1 MLTLLLACAPR
12 QASQQVAH
20 AATMAQMRFHCDG
33 DTVLI
38 NQLLMKGYESGL
50 SDANGAEKIGEIAPS
65 VPGIE
70 DPHNKSLR
78 VEKHSRTLL
87 APDNIRCDLHKS
99 GIRNAQISATSSRL
113 PPTCPMSIT

>member
-1 MLTLLLACAPR
+1 MKKLIFLMLTLLLACAPR

-50 SDANGAEKIGEIAPS
+50 SDANAL
-65 VPGIE
+65 IE
-70 DPHNKSLR
+70 FYARQLKT
-78 VEKHSRTLL
+78 SR
-87 APDNIRCDLHKS
+87 
-99 GIRNAQISATSSRL
+99 
-113 PPTCPMSIT
+113 